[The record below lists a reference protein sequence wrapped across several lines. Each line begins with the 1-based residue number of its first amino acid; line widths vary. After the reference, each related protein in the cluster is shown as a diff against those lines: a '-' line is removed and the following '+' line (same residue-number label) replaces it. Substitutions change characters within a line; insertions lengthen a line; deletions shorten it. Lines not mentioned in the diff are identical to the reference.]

1 MRGNCRM
8 SRERKRQEFFHL
20 GSHTRM
26 NEGPTSRQLARAGNF
41 FFQENYSIKITSF
54 FCKKFSRKSSLVTFF
69 QDAASVIFQTL
80 VIKNHENLQ

>member
-26 NEGPTSRQLARAGNF
+26 NEGPTSRQLASAGKF
-41 FFQENYSIKITSF
+41 FFRENYSIKITSF
-54 FCKKFSRKSSLVTFF
+54 FCVKSFPGKVLSLL
-69 QDAASVIFQTL
+69 SSKML
-80 VIKNHENLQ
+80 LL

>member
-26 NEGPTSRQLARAGNF
+26 NEGPTSRQLASAGNF
-41 FFQENYSIKITSF
+41 FSEKIIRLKLHLF
-54 FCKKFSRKSSLVTFF
+54 FV
-69 QDAASVIFQTL
+69 
-80 VIKNHENLQ
+80 